1 MSMMVS
7 DIAQPASHASDQP
20 TIVRR
25 FLSWAQRADAGGR
38 AEAASAL
45 ARAYLYSDLG
55 PALRREAVIGLT
67 SLLDDHSALV
77 RRALAEALA
86 GASDAPHHIILALAC
101 DQSEVSS
108 VVLARSP
115 VLTDAELVDCA
126 AIGDV
131 HAQIALARR
140 PRLSVSVAAALAEIG
155 QREAVIA
162 LVGNFDADLSQNI
175 LFRIVERFGEDAEA
189 REALLTRPSLP
200 STLRCDLVA
209 AAAKALSGFVAACN
223 WLGAERSERIAREAT
238 EQGAVCVANLS
249 PNSEMRDLV
258 RHLRQ
263 KGSLTI
269 ALLMRAL
276 LSGNRA
282 LFENALAEL
291 SGLAPTRIAG
301 FVREPR
307 SAGFAALYGKTGL
320 PAHFLPAFRA
330 ALAALNEVE
339 ITRGD
344 RISRALIEGVIGA
357 CERIDSP
364 GLDSLMSLLRRF
376 EAEAAREEARI
387 FVAESSAYRQAPAL
401 LVRFDEGLGDDGPT
415 SAPMLIAVEEP
426 SMLEAEPPPVE
437 LPLDAIA
444 ALAEAA

>member
-1 MSMMVS
+1 MNLVVC
-7 DIAQPASHASDQP
+7 DFEPAAFPPSDQP
-20 TIVRR
+20 NIVRR

-55 PALRREAVIGLT
+55 AALRREAAIGMT

-86 GASDAPHHIILALAC
+86 GASDAPHHIVLALAS
-101 DQSEVSS
+101 DQSEISS

-140 PRLSVSVAAALAEIG
+140 PRLGVSVAAALAEIG

-162 LVGNFDADLSQNI
+162 LVGNLDADLSQQA
-175 LFRIVERFGEDAEA
+175 LFRIAERFGEDAET
-189 REALLTRPSLP
+189 REALLMRPSLP
-200 STLRCDLVA
+200 APLRCDLVA
-209 AAAKALSGFVAACN
+209 AAAKALSEFVAARD
-223 WLGAERSERIAREAT
+223 WLSVERADRITKEAA
-238 EQGAVCVANLS
+238 EQGAVRVAHLTS
-249 PNSEMRDLV
+249 RDEISDLV

-263 KGSLTI
+263 RGGLTI
-269 ALLMRAL
+269 ALLMRSL
-276 LSGNRA
+276 LSGDVA

-291 SGLAPTRIAG
+291 SGLRRARIAG

-307 SAGFAALYGKTGL
+307 SAGFAALFGKTGL
-320 PAHFLPAFRA
+320 PAYLLPAFRA
-330 ALAALNEVE
+330 ALAFVHEAPVV
-339 ITRGD
+339 RCD
-344 RISRALIEGVIGA
+344 QISRVLTERVIAA
-357 CERIDSP
+357 CQMTGSPEIDR
-364 GLDSLMSLLRRF
+364 LMSLLRRF
-376 EAEAAREEARI
+376 EAEAAREEARA
-387 FVAESSAYRQAPAL
+387 FTADSAAYRAPPPL
-401 LVRFDEGLGDDGPT
+401 LVRFEEFEERAPS
-415 SAPMLIAVEEP
+415 SAPLLLSVQDVVAP
-426 SMLEAEPPPVE
+426 DTAPPPVE
-437 LPLDAIA
+437 LPLDLLA